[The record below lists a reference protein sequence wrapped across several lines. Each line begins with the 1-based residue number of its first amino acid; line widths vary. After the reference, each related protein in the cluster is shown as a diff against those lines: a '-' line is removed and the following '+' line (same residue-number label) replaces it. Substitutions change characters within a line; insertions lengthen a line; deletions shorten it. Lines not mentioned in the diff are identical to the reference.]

1 MKDFGYVI
9 ENFFTH
15 KDFLVPPHLIPGTIG
30 TPLSIVFEVALLV
43 FIIVSA
49 VYVSKRK
56 SLVKP
61 VLVGLWA
68 VLVVW
73 EFGIVYWNSV
83 SGRRVGLDLVL
94 DLPLYPC
101 SIYLYALPMIVWG
114 NAFWRRL
121 GCGYMATLGVLGAVV
136 NFVYPVA
143 RLTTYSCISFAGFH
157 TFSFHGSMLFTWLVL
172 LRCGMLQGAVVN
184 FVYPVARLTTYS
196 CISFAGFHT
205 FSFHGSMLFTWLVL
219 LRCGMLHYGGAK
231 RVRDLFTPCL
241 LSLMV
246 SIPANLINYSPIHGD
261 YMYFRGQFPL
271 VAQIFRGF
279 TDVQITVSPPISSI
293 IPPST
298 GTICTSGGSSLWWR
312 RFSGV
317 LRMCRSP

>member
-15 KDFLVPPHLIPGTIG
+15 KDFLAPPHLIPGTIG

-56 SLVKP
+56 RLVKP

-114 NAFWRRL
+114 SAFWRRL
-121 GCGYMATLGVLGAVV
+121 GCGYMATLGVL
-136 NFVYPVA
+136 
-143 RLTTYSCISFAGFH
+143 
-157 TFSFHGSMLFTWLVL
+157 
-172 LRCGMLQGAVVN
+172 GAVVN

-279 TDVQITVSPPISSI
+279 TDVQITVILYALYILVPAAIYLPGYLINRRSASKHP
-293 IPPST
+293 
-298 GTICTSGGSSLWWR
+298 GGL
-312 RFSGV
+312 V
-317 LRMCRSP
+317 TA

>member
-30 TPLSIVFEVALLV
+30 TPLSIVFEVALLA

-56 SLVKP
+56 RLVKP

-73 EFGIVYWNSV
+73 EFGIIYWNSV
-83 SGRRVGLDLVL
+83 SGRHVGLDLVLDLPLYPCSIYLYALPMIVLWAVLVVWEFGIIYWNSVSGRHVGLDLVL

-172 LRCGMLQGAVVN
+172 LRCGML
-184 FVYPVARLTTYS
+184 
-196 CISFAGFHT
+196 
-205 FSFHGSMLFTWLVL
+205 
-219 LRCGMLHYGGAK
+219 HYGGAK
-231 RVRDLFTPCL
+231 RVRDLFTPQDSTPSPSMARCCL
-241 LSLMV
+241 PGWCCCAAGCCTTAVPSGCGICL
-246 SIPANLINYSPIHGD
+246 
-261 YMYFRGQFPL
+261 
-271 VAQIFRGF
+271 
-279 TDVQITVSPPISSI
+279 PPVCSA
-293 IPPST
+293 
-298 GTICTSGGSSLWWR
+298 
-312 RFSGV
+312 
-317 LRMCRSP
+317 

>member
-83 SGRRVGLDLVL
+83 SGRRVGLDLVV

-172 LRCGMLQGAVVN
+172 LRCGML
-184 FVYPVARLTTYS
+184 
-196 CISFAGFHT
+196 
-205 FSFHGSMLFTWLVL
+205 
-219 LRCGMLHYGGAK
+219 HYGGAQ

-246 SIPANLINYSPIHGD
+246 SVPANLINYSPIHGD

-279 TDVQITVSPPISSI
+279 TDVQITVILYALYILVPAAIYLPGYLIN
-293 IPPST
+293 
-298 GTICTSGGSSLWWR
+298 R
-312 RFSGV
+312 RSASKHPGV
-317 LRMCRSP
+317 LVTA